1 MHADPVTHAAQHYD
15 KLDSYQDRME
25 REEERLTRLFAFAV
39 MSKAQH
45 ESVDFAPTVTTYKDF
60 ERVQV
65 KRTVFDVMCET
76 VEGDH
81 SLMRTVFNALVLCAK
96 RGNIEAIDAIR
107 AMASE
112 YGRLN
117 AEVV

>member
-1 MHADPVTHAAQHYD
+1 MHADPITHAAQHYD

-25 REEERLTRLFAFAV
+25 REEERLQHCFIQAV

-45 ESVDFAPTVTTYKDF
+45 EPLDFAPTVTRYKNF
-60 ERVQV
+60 TKVQV
-65 KRTVFDVMCET
+65 KRTVFDLMCET
-76 VEGDH
+76 AEGSDK
-81 SLMRTVFNALVLCAK
+81 LMQGVFAALVLCAK
-96 RGNIEAIDAIR
+96 RGNIEAIDAIK